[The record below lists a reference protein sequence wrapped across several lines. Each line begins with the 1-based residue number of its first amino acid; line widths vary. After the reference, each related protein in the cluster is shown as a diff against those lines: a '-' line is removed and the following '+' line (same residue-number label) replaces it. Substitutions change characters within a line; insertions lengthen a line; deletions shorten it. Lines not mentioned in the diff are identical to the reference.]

1 MTITDND
8 NNSRLDVSDAASVNE
23 PGTGGTIN
31 AVFNVTLSQASAR
44 TVTVPYHT
52 VAGTASAGS
61 DFTAKSDTLTFNP
74 GEALSQQVT
83 VTVLGDAI
91 NEANETFT
99 LVLSAVSGAVVGDGE
114 GLALIVDPS
123 APPSL
128 TIADGAVD
136 EGAGSI
142 SLTVTLSGAA
152 TAQTVTVDY
161 ATAVGTAGAA
171 DFTAKT
177 GTATFAPGV
186 TTQTITIPIANDT
199 IAESDETFTV
209 TLSSPVGA
217 TLAKT
222 SATVRI
228 VDNDSAPGGTVTP
241 VGTKPPT
248 TTTTPKPPTTT
259 TPKPVVRT
267 LQVKLLWVKL
277 DGKVDG
283 KARAAIR
290 VSLAQLVNARI
301 VMVQGKRKITSSQ
314 FQIKRGNRTIYVVL
328 PAFVKK
334 GKVQLQLVMTTAQGA
349 AKTLRTTVT
358 LKAPVKLTAAQKA
371 AAKKAAA
378 KKAAAKKAAAAKA
391 AAA

>member
-1 MTITDND
+1 
-8 NNSRLDVSDAASVNE
+8 VSPCLN
-23 PGTGGTIN
+23 
-31 AVFNVTLSQASAR
+31 
-44 TVTVPYHT
+44 TVG
-52 VAGTASAGS
+52 GTASAGS

-74 GEALSQQVT
+74 GEPLSQQVT
-83 VTVLGDAI
+83 VTVLGDAV
-91 NEANETFT
+91 NEPNETFE
-99 LVLSAVSGAVVGDGE
+99 LVLDTPVGAVVGDGV

-142 SLTVTLSGAA
+142 TLTVTLSGA
-152 TAQTVTVDY
+152 TAQTVTVNS

-171 DFTAKT
+171 DFTATT
-177 GTATFAPGV
+177 GTLTFAPGV
-186 TTQTITIPIANDT
+186 ATQPITIPIANDT
-199 IAESDETFTV
+199 LAESDETFTL
-209 TLSSPVGA
+209 TLSGPVGA

-228 VDNDSAPGGTVTP
+228 VDNDTGPGGTVTP

-248 TTTTPKPPTTT
+248 TTPKPPTTT
-259 TPKPVVRT
+259 TPTTPTTPAPVVRT
-267 LQVKLLWVKL
+267 LQVKLLVKL
-277 DGKVDG
+277 DGGVT
-283 KARAAIR
+283 RAAIR

-378 KKAAAKKAAAAKA
+378 KKPAAKKAAAAKA